1 MLREARLKFTRELS
15 ATLTVRSVDEHGIRI
30 NDELWTE
37 TIALTHQKLMPGW
50 TSKAVQE
57 LLLEDDDDET
67 EGARR
72 FAAATFSRWR
82 FAIARCCTI
91 ANRRFRSCKSTNR
104 VLSAPS
110 CTACACSSLSLIK
123 PSNEMRVISGC

>member
-57 LLLEDDDDET
+57 LLLEDFAPLLEEEPELVLLGTGRRNEFPPRDLVFGFARMGIGLEVMET
-67 EGARR
+67 S
-72 FAAATFSRWR
+72 AAARTF
-82 FAIARCCTI
+82 
-91 ANRRFRSCKSTNR
+91 N
-104 VLSAPS
+104 VLAGEGRQV
-110 CTACACSSLSLIK
+110 AAVLILDE
-123 PSNEMRVISGC
+123 NA